1 MKNILI
7 FKTDRLGDLLNIS
20 PIISNIKLHYPSS
33 EITLI
38 CSKYNYSLAKYYE
51 KDLNL
56 IIYNKPLIF
65 FLVKNFQKLINKK
78 YEKGIDSLIIKNQNI
93 INKKEGILGWR
104 VQLTFKSTK
113 EEIKKTRVNF
123 IKLYPEIPTYLT
135 YDPPYY
141 RICVGNFRTK
151 NEALKLN
158 NFIRKNYVEA
168 YPVQKIID
176 LNLLRD

>member
-1 MKNILI
+1 MLILSKNKINKFSTFDTMKQ
-7 FKTDRLGDLLNIS
+7 
-20 PIISNIKLHYPSS
+20 
-33 EITLI
+33 
-38 CSKYNYSLAKYYE
+38 
-51 KDLNL
+51 L
-56 IIYNKPLIF
+56 IIILFLPLALF
-65 FLVKNFQKLINKK
+65 GQSKNEGKKLINKK

-93 INKKEGILGWR
+93 INKKDGILGWR

-176 LNLLRD
+176 LNLLRN